1 MARLFAKKKSKS
13 VVQTVS
19 FYFDENNRWKE
30 VTDLHEVL
38 VDIVSAIRPNKLKNL
53 QSVDIVD
60 LISLLQENQSIRKSF
75 SVYIKELF
83 QDKKINKIVTDAA
96 ILQDANFL
104 FELKKRAFAKIL
116 PYQHQ
121 SDSLEY
127 ILSQVFYNDNDPLW
141 LQKIPQEQIETLFDL
156 LELSTIYEF
165 VEKNSVLSELL
176 MSMTLVAQRM
186 SGRALESDVLKMVPE
201 YFHHESPFAAFE
213 KELQTIQEELK
224 SNENKHTITSED
236 LSYKQLFVLH
246 KQCEEYVEKA
256 FYNSSKYGITIHV
269 NQSLLRIRQQLSR
282 LKILLPLI
290 TVNQEIDK
298 KRNTIRLAYKLIKYN
313 CTRNNLR
320 TFIKESTQL
329 LSYEV
334 TQHTAK
340 TGEKYITQSKTEY
353 FKMFNT
359 ALGGGLI
366 VGILCIIKVLLS
378 KLDTSDFGHAFLY
391 SMNYSFGFIAI
402 YVLGFT
408 LATKQPAMTAA
419 ALIRALEDGMKN
431 DDSEEKHQ
439 GFAVFFAR
447 VFRSQFIAFVGN
459 VVMAFPVALLGI
471 WLIDLAFDYNIAQT
485 KWKKLVTDLSPIHS
499 LAIFHAAIA
508 GCFLFLSGIISGSVA
523 NRDKHYEIYQRIK
536 ENPFLKRSFG
546 KEKAEKIADWYE
558 KKWAGIISNFWF
570 GVFMGSTASVG
581 IFFGLNLDIRHITF
595 ASGNLALG
603 LYGSNYSLDYWM
615 LFWGILGIGIIGLV
629 NFIVSFSLSLGLAFR
644 SRNIPFTELS
654 SITASIWQHFKRK
667 PFSFFFPTG
676 TKVVNHEGGNKIS

>member
-1 MARLFAKKKSKS
+1 MALLLAKKKKKS
-13 VVQTVS
+13 LIEMVI
-19 FYFDENNRWKE
+19 FYFDENERWKE
-30 VTDLHEVL
+30 AIDSYEVL
-38 VDIVSAIRPNKLKNL
+38 VDIVATIRPKKLKNL
-53 QSVDIVD
+53 QPVDIVD
-60 LISLLQENQSIRKSF
+60 LISLLRENHVIRKSF
-75 SVYIKELF
+75 SVYIKGLF
-83 QDKKINKIVTDAA
+83 FGKRINKIISDAA
-96 ILQDANFL
+96 ILQDADFL
-104 FELKKRAFAKIL
+104 FEVKKRAFAKIL

-127 ILSQVFYNDNDPLW
+127 VLNQVFYSDTDPLW
-141 LQKIPQEQIETLFDL
+141 LQKIPQGQIETLYDL
-156 LELSTIYEF
+156 LELSSIYET
-165 VEKNSVLSELL
+165 VEENSVLSELL
-176 MSMTLVAQRM
+176 MSMTLISQRM

-213 KELQTIQEELK
+213 KELQSIQEELK
-224 SNENKHTITSED
+224 ENVNHTVTAEN
-236 LSYKQLFVLH
+236 LSYKQLMVLH

-256 FYNSSKYGITIHV
+256 FDNSSKYGITIHV

-282 LKILLPLI
+282 LKVLLPLL
-290 TVNQEIDK
+290 TVNHEIDK

-340 TGEKYITQSKTEY
+340 TGEKYITQSKGEY
-353 FKMFNT
+353 FKMFKT

-378 KLDTSDFGHAFLY
+378 KLDASDFGHAFLY

-419 ALIRALEDGMKN
+419 ALIRALEDGMKKG
-431 DDSEEKHQ
+431 DSEEKHQ

-459 VVMAFPVALLGI
+459 VIMAFPVSLLGI
-471 WLIDLAFDYNIAQT
+471 WLIELAFDHNIAET
-485 KWKKLVTDLSPIHS
+485 KWKTLVTDLSPIHS

-536 ENPFLKRSFG
+536 EHPFLKRSFG
-546 KEKAEKIADWYE
+546 KEKAEKFASWYE

-570 GVFMGSTASVG
+570 GVFMGSTASIG

-603 LYGSNYSLDYWM
+603 LYGSDYSLDYWM

-644 SRNIPFTELS
+644 SRDIPFTELR
-654 SITASIWQHFKRK
+654 SITVSIWQHFKRR

-676 TKVVNHEGGNKIS
+676 TNVKPNEGGDKIP

>member
-1 MARLFAKKKSKS
+1 MALLLAKKKKKS
-13 VVQTVS
+13 LIEMVI
-19 FYFDENNRWKE
+19 FYFDENERWKE
-30 VTDLHEVL
+30 AIDSYEVL
-38 VDIVSAIRPNKLKNL
+38 VDIVATIRPKKLKNL
-53 QSVDIVD
+53 QPVDIVD
-60 LISLLQENQSIRKSF
+60 LISLLHENHVIRKSF
-75 SVYIKELF
+75 SVYIKGLF
-83 QDKKINKIVTDAA
+83 FGKRINKIISDAA
-96 ILQDANFL
+96 ILQDADFL
-104 FELKKRAFAKIL
+104 FEVKKRAFAKIL

-127 ILSQVFYNDNDPLW
+127 VLNQVFYSDTDPLW
-141 LQKIPQEQIETLFDL
+141 LQKIPQGQIETLYDL
-156 LELSTIYEF
+156 LELSSIYET
-165 VEKNSVLSELL
+165 VEENSVLSELL
-176 MSMTLVAQRM
+176 MSMTLISQRM

-213 KELQTIQEELK
+213 KELQSIQEELK
-224 SNENKHTITSED
+224 ENVNHTVTAEN
-236 LSYKQLFVLH
+236 LSYKQLMVLH

-256 FYNSSKYGITIHV
+256 FDNSSKYGITIHV

-282 LKILLPLI
+282 LKVLLPLL
-290 TVNQEIDK
+290 TVNHEIDK

-340 TGEKYITQSKTEY
+340 TGEKYITQSKGEY
-353 FKMFNT
+353 FKMFKT

-378 KLDTSDFGHAFLY
+378 KLDASDFGHAFLY

-419 ALIRALEDGMKN
+419 ALIRALEDGMKKG
-431 DDSEEKHQ
+431 DSEEKHQ

-459 VVMAFPVALLGI
+459 VIMAFPVSLLGI
-471 WLIDLAFDYNIAQT
+471 WLIELAFDHNIAET
-485 KWKKLVTDLSPIHS
+485 KWKTLVTDLSPIHS

-536 ENPFLKRSFG
+536 EHPFLKRSFG
-546 KEKAEKIADWYE
+546 KEKAEKFASWYE

-603 LYGSNYSLDYWM
+603 LYGSDYSLDYWM

-644 SRNIPFTELS
+644 SRDIPFTELR
-654 SITASIWQHFKRK
+654 SITVSIWQHFKRR

-676 TKVVNHEGGNKIS
+676 TNVKPNEGGDKIP

>member
-1 MARLFAKKKSKS
+1 MVRLFAKKNSKS

-30 VTDLHEVL
+30 VTDSHEVL
-38 VDIVSAIRPNKLKNL
+38 ADIVSSIRPNKLKNL
-53 QSVDIVD
+53 QPVDILD
-60 LISLLQENQSIRKSF
+60 LISLLQDNQSIRKSF
-75 SVYIKELF
+75 SDYIKGLF
-83 QDKKINKIVTDAA
+83 SDKKINKIITDAA

-104 FELKKRAFAKIL
+104 FEVKKRVFAKIL

-127 ILSQVFYNDNDPLW
+127 ILSQVFYNDTDPLW

-165 VEKNSVLSELL
+165 VEQNSVLSELL

-213 KELQTIQEELK
+213 KELQTVQEELK
-224 SNENKHTITSED
+224 SKENNYSITSEN

-282 LKILLPLI
+282 LKILLPLL

-340 TGEKYITQSKTEY
+340 TGEKYITQSKAEY

-378 KLDTSDFGHAFLY
+378 KLEASDFGHAFLY

-459 VVMAFPVALLGI
+459 VIMAFPIALLGI
-471 WLIDLAFDYNIAQT
+471 WLIDLAFDHNIAQT
-485 KWKKLVTDLSPIHS
+485 KWKTLVTNLSPIHS

-546 KEKAEKIADWYE
+546 KEKAEKIAGWYE

-676 TKVVNHEGGNKIS
+676 TKVVSHEGGNKIA